1 MVLNEFLEEKCP
13 GSDDLFKQLIEAHG
27 LGLPEQ
33 YMVAIDAL
41 YDKSAVTAEPVIYLC
56 EQGIGI
62 QTDQKIPEH
71 RRGRQLSLRPK
82 GPNALINDRNR
93 ARNRKAVVSQQIVA
107 DPLVFNQ
114 CFPC

>member
-1 MVLNEFLEEKCP
+1 MLVADGIFSRVYSVETPSDFTRLKARIVAAYFVNSPNRRIVPNKFRDEKFP
-13 GSDDLFKQLIEAHG
+13 GSDDFFKQLIEAHG

-56 EQGIGI
+56 EQGRGM

-71 RRGRQLSLRPK
+71 CR
-82 GPNALINDRNR
+82 
-93 ARNRKAVVSQQIVA
+93 
-107 DPLVFNQ
+107 
-114 CFPC
+114 